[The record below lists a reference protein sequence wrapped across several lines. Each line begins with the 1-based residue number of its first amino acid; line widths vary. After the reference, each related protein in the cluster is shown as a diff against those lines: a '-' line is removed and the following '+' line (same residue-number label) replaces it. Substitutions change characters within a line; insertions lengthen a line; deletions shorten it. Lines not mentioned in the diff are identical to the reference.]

1 MFSEKLF
8 IIVGAFSLLAT
19 VADGTKIID
28 LSGDFEVGN
37 LDSSGAKKVIDA
49 ASGDRFLV
57 LEKGKIVADYTSDDY
72 RDDYLFNING
82 AQKGLES
89 FAFGLLVDAGL
100 LSLDDTLSDIFPND
114 STWKNLI
121 HADYLQGV
129 SIRELLTLTSGL
141 GGDTSNP
148 DLCVFLTEVPDDS
161 CVWDAGGKDLFSALK
176 YLSPNGE
183 RGTYNYVFH
192 LMLYSYIFLQLTGQG
207 MREYMTSNVF
217 PALGIRNDAIAWLKN
232 SDGVDATNGMKLS
245 AYDMAKFG
253 QLYLQKGM
261 SAPNASLISA
271 DWIEKSLT
279 GFVPRELGVNYGFHW
294 DVYDHND
301 DKVYCAA
308 QGFGGQMICFYP
320 ELERVFVRQT
330 QTPTLTEYLSPKDDF
345 FVFERTTVFKESRK
359 PNKALKKKSKK
370 SKKRKVSNNG
380 DNDVNE
386 FVV

>member
-8 IIVGAFSLLAT
+8 IIVGALSLLAT

-72 RDDYLFNING
+72 RDDYLFNINS

-141 GGDTSNP
+141 SGEPSDADPCGSN
-148 DLCVFLTEVPDDS
+148 TEVPDDS

-183 RGTYNYVFH
+183 RGTYNYVWH
-192 LMLYSYIFLQLTGQG
+192 LMLYSYIFLELTGQG
-207 MREYMTSNVF
+207 MREYMTLNVF
-217 PALGIRNDAIAWLKN
+217 PALGIDNDAIAWLKN

-279 GFVPRELGVNYGFHW
+279 DVVPTGFLGYNYGYHW

-301 DKVYCAA
+301 DKVYCAHP
-308 QGFGGQMICFYP
+308 GLGGQWICFYP
-320 ELERVFVRQT
+320 ELERVLVRQINGSSAYS
-330 QTPTLTEYLSPKDDF
+330 LKDDF

-359 PNKALKKKSKK
+359 PKKALKKKSKK
-370 SKKRKVSNNG
+370 LKKRKVSNKG